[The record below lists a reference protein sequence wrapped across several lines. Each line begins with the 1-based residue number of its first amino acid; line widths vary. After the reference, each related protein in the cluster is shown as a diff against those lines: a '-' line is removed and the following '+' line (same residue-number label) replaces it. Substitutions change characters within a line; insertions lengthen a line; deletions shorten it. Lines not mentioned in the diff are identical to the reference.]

1 MDNNI
6 DIFFDDNKNLNPCLI
21 DEDIIKKI
29 IDTKDTN
36 NDTIINKWYLI
47 VLDYLYNNV
56 YNILIGIV
64 IFFFLLYRFY
74 INDSKNNELNELERK
89 KNLIIDT
96 LIKKYEKNNNVKEII
111 NDQKDIEIKQKKIIN
126 NLNKIKKK
134 KKHNITNYDNQFT
147 NYYHI

>member
-6 DIFFDDNKNLNPCLI
+6 DIFFDNNQNLNPCLI

-36 NDTIINKWYLI
+36 NDTIINKWYPI
-47 VLDYLYNNV
+47 ILDYLYNNV

-64 IFFFLLYRFY
+64 IFLFLLYRFY
-74 INDSKNNELNELERK
+74 INDSQKNELNELEKK
-89 KNLIIDT
+89 KNLIIYK
-96 LIKKYEKNNNVKEII
+96 LIKKYEKNNNVQEII